1 MAMKKA
7 ERIAL
12 QADRRAVETIDLL
25 KTISDQLAKLIEL
38 ERERLDH
45 EKTGIWS
52 MDTRTR
58 QPE

>member
-38 ERERLDH
+38 DH